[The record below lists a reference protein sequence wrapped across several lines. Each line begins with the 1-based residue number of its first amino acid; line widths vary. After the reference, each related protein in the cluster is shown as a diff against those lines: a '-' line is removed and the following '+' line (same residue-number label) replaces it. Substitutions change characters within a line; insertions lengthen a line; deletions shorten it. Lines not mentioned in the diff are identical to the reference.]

1 MSDKPFWN
9 SHHAAPVQSH
19 HFKCDFGGIDS
30 FAVKSV
36 TLPSFEIGS
45 SELQVG
51 NQIFKYP
58 GVGQWNDV
66 TMTLVET
73 KYTLGRL
80 LDELTAQRFY
90 SGVMARAGQD
100 GVIKTRTIGPEGP
113 GNKNRRFNI
122 RQHKTY
128 TRAIDKPE
136 KKRNGFMRGLNS
148 ALNFLGV
155 RPQDNETLAVGA
167 SGPPLVQDSY
177 FGIERAAGKDG
188 QPGTKSVKNFQ
199 VANHFALIN
208 PWIKSVNFGTHDYS
222 SDELITMEIVITY
235 DWAEI
240 VENHAPGEYR

>member
-73 KYTLGRL
+73 KYTLGTL
-80 LDELTAQRFY
+80 LDEMIRQNFY
-90 SGVMARAGQD
+90 SGGDARITQD
-100 GVIKTRTIGPEGP
+100 GVIKTTTTGPAADD
-113 GNKNRRFNI
+113 KNRRFNI
-122 RQHKTY
+122 YQHKTY

-136 KKRNGFMRGLNS
+136 KKRNGFMRGVNS

-167 SGPPLVQDSY
+167 SGPPLVQDSH

-188 QPGTKSVKNFQ
+188 NPGTKGVKNTQ
-199 VANHFALIN
+199 IVNDFALIN

-240 VENHAPGEYR
+240 FENHAPGEYR